1 MPTKQ
6 AFISYCS
13 NRKKM
18 LKSKLE
24 FIGKL
29 CHRALVSD
37 VITKPTLSSS
47 KLDRQYF
54 CLSNEIP
61 FRPSALFQQW
71 LSGVQAAS
79 PPRQRTARSWSGCIS
94 SIKVMTGHG
103 SCGLLWGG
111 RGSGGVTV
119 AVVLICLKSVLTQK
133 QQKFPSGPCT
143 PAPPPPHPALPRFG
157 PAAKSEPLCP
167 T

>member
-13 NRKKM
+13 NRKNAQIKVRVHW
-18 LKSKLE
+18 E
-24 FIGKL
+24 
-29 CHRALVSD
+29 
-37 VITKPTLSSS
+37 TLSQSACIRRHHKANS
-47 KLDRQYF
+47 ELFKLDRQYF

-143 PAPPPPHPALPRFG
+143 PAPPPSSTPG
-157 PAAKSEPLCP
+157 PPSLWPGS
-167 T
+167 